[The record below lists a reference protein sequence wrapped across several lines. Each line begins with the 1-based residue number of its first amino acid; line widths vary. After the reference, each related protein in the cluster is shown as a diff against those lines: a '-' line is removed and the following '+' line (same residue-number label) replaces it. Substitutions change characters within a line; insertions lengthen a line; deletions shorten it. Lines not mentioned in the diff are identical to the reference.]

1 MNLTKGKLAPLANET
16 NFIRDN
22 LEKTIRLSYILK
34 FLNTDYYFKDKF
46 VLKGGTAINLTVLDW
61 PRLSNNINL
70 DFIKN
75 ISNKEEMK
83 EVKIKIKTRLVDYMF
98 EQGYIS
104 IPTIRETYTVSAF
117 VFGYRNNS
125 YNKDNIKIE
134 INFMDRC
141 HILPLEY
148 KPVLGN
154 GILDD
159 YEILTLNKVELYGS
173 KLNALLSRAA
183 PRDLYDVNN
192 MIDNNVI
199 EDKIL
204 LKKCL
209 IFYILIS
216 GDYDLNNINFNKIN
230 EINYSK
236 IRSKLSSVLKKNEKF
251 DYETAK
257 IKVTNYLKELLIFD
271 DEEKEF
277 IELFKNK
284 IYKPELLFKDKNI
297 VENIKDHP
305 MALWRCM
312 K

>member
-1 MNLTKGKLAPLANET
+1 MTKLANET

-34 FLNTDYYFKDKF
+34 FLNTNEYFKDRF
-46 VLKGGTAINLTVLDW
+46 VLKGGTAINLTVLDL
-61 PRLSNNINL
+61 PRLSTDIDL
-70 DFIKN
+70 DLTKN
-75 ISNKEEMK
+75 ISKE
-83 EVKIKIKTRLVDYMF
+83 EVKIEKVEIKNRFMDYMYKEEYF
-98 EQGYIS
+98 ILQE
-104 IPTIRETYTVSAF
+104 PRETYALSSFA
-117 VFGYRNNS
+117 FGYMNS
-125 YNKDNIKIE
+125 AGNRDVIKVD

-148 KPVLGN
+148 KSVLGN